1 MTEKL
6 EELIQREVQPFTENE
21 LRKIAQE
28 SSSGDLEYEYIL
40 QKIKIYYKRLSAK
53 FYKVLICIHLTYKI
67 DEKDKL
73 FIMFKNM
80 RNVVSEY
87 INIYSN
93 KNILTD
99 LEIDTLIIKCCAYLN
114 NENAFASVFY
124 INNTLSALKNLKA
137 SFDYYYQ
144 KKFAYENFR
153 DDDKCSLALFDTLKQ
168 MCRNEYYVRYIV
180 DECIDDYADSIAI
193 KTQTGATKI

>member
-144 KKFAYENFR
+144 N
-153 DDDKCSLALFDTLKQ
+153 
-168 MCRNEYYVRYIV
+168 
-180 DECIDDYADSIAI
+180 
-193 KTQTGATKI
+193 